1 MITQKRSP
9 YRLITDKQLAGLRAR
24 EDALF
29 QTRTRKSK
37 ETFDKAQERLLNGVP
52 MPWMGDW
59 GTSHPIF
66 VSKASGNRVTD
77 VDGNEYVDF
86 CLGDTGAM
94 FGHSPQ
100 ATAEAVAKQVR
111 QGITTMMPT
120 EDALGIG
127 EELDR
132 RFGLPLWQVA
142 MTATE
147 ANRYVI
153 RICRTLTGRPKVLS
167 MNECYHGSLDET
179 LPHIGADGKLELR
192 SDYDINPGLPKDL
205 LSRVV
210 EFNDVEALE
219 RELAHEDCAC
229 VLTEPVMTNCGMV
242 LPAPGYHEKLRE
254 LCTKYGTY
262 LVLDE
267 THTFSNGYGGY
278 TKAYGLKPDF
288 ITLGKSIAGGIP
300 VAVYGFTREVAERIN
315 ASFGR
320 KSVSDPMGISGT
332 LSGNAFA
339 IAAMRETL
347 TKVATEEAFEKMFA
361 GQKRLS
367 DGLDA
372 VLERHNIPWSVTR
385 SGARCELQFM
395 PTLPKNGSEAK
406 NHFDWELMYYT
417 HLFLTNRGLL
427 ITPFHNMMLIPPVAT
442 EADIDL
448 LIKGWDD
455 CLAETAELGR
465 ENSSSPA
472 RGERGRRASSG

>member
-1 MITQKRSP
+1 M
-9 YRLITDKQLAGLRAR
+9 
-24 EDALF
+24 
-29 QTRTRKSK
+29 KSYASSAPSTAPTLCSTK
-37 ETFDKAQERLLNGVP
+37 
-52 MPWMGDW
+52 
-59 GTSHPIF
+59 PI
-66 VSKASGNRVTD
+66 
-77 VDGNEYVDF
+77 
-86 CLGDTGAM
+86 
-94 FGHSPQ
+94 P
-100 ATAEAVAKQVR
+100 
-111 QGITTMMPT
+111 
-120 EDALGIG
+120 
-127 EELDR
+127 
-132 RFGLPLWQVA
+132 
-142 MTATE
+142 
-147 ANRYVI
+147 
-153 RICRTLTGRPKVLS
+153 
-167 MNECYHGSLDET
+167 SL
-179 LPHIGADGKLELR
+179 
-192 SDYDINPGLPKDL
+192 
-205 LSRVV
+205 
-210 EFNDVEALE
+210 
-219 RELAHEDCAC
+219 
-229 VLTEPVMTNCGMV
+229 
-242 LPAPGYHEKLRE
+242 
-254 LCTKYGTY
+254 
-262 LVLDE
+262 
-267 THTFSNGYGGY
+267 NGYGGY

-427 ITPFHNMMLIPPVAT
+427 ITPFHNTMLIPPVAT

-455 CLAETAELGR
+455 CLAEIAQLGR
-465 ENSSSPA
+465 ENWHKADIDADAEHVRTVKRTVKSAPECPLMTQSGLKLPRLELKVLPRA
-472 RGERGRRASSG
+472 RTVIKRGLADAWPVIVLDTSYSAELPLRMPDSKGR

>member
-1 MITQKRSP
+1 
-9 YRLITDKQLAGLRAR
+9 
-24 EDALF
+24 
-29 QTRTRKSK
+29 
-37 ETFDKAQERLLNGVP
+37 
-52 MPWMGDW
+52 
-59 GTSHPIF
+59 
-66 VSKASGNRVTD
+66 
-77 VDGNEYVDF
+77 
-86 CLGDTGAM
+86 
-94 FGHSPQ
+94 
-100 ATAEAVAKQVR
+100 
-111 QGITTMMPT
+111 
-120 EDALGIG
+120 
-127 EELDR
+127 
-132 RFGLPLWQVA
+132 
-142 MTATE
+142 
-147 ANRYVI
+147 
-153 RICRTLTGRPKVLS
+153 
-167 MNECYHGSLDET
+167 
-179 LPHIGADGKLELR
+179 
-192 SDYDINPGLPKDL
+192 
-205 LSRVV
+205 
-210 EFNDVEALE
+210 
-219 RELAHEDCAC
+219 
-229 VLTEPVMTNCGMV
+229 VMTNCGMV

-300 VAVYGFTREVAERIN
+300 VAVYGFTREVAESIN

-455 CLAETAELGR
+455 CLAEIAELGR